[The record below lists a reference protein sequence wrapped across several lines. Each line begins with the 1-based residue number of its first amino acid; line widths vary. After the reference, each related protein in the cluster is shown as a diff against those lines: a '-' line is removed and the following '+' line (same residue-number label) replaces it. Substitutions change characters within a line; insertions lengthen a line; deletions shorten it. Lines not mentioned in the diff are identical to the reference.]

1 MDKTTWL
8 LFALGLGALAVRKVM
23 DNPADLDGLML
34 IGITSPSRAARD
46 AASAAA
52 RAVRLNSGFSRV
64 NWANRLKVPD
74 ILRFHPQVMAFMRLI
89 REGESS
95 QAANAYATVYGG
107 GLVPDLIK
115 NPHPC
120 KRWVPSVRSTAT
132 GAYQVM
138 CDTWSEMFGGE
149 NPIMSIVNQ
158 ERAALRA
165 MAWRG
170 ALPAVLSGDLNT
182 AYRMLKEEWTSL
194 PGASE
199 NKIPKDRFRAV
210 FVQYGGVVMAG
221 Q

>member
-1 MDKTTWL
+1 M
-8 LFALGLGALAVRKVM
+8 ALGLGALAVRKVM
-23 DNPADLDGLML
+23 DDPADLDGLIL
-34 IGITSPSRAARD
+34 IGIASPSRAARD

-120 KRWVPSVRSTAT
+120 KRWRADKDSTAS
-132 GAYQVM
+132 GAYQMM
-138 CDTWSEMFGGE
+138 CKTWVGMFDGE
-149 NPIMSIVNQ
+149 NPVMSVVNQ
-158 ERAALRA
+158 ERAALRE

-170 ALPAVLSGDLNT
+170 ALPSVIAGDLKA
-182 AYRMLKEEWTSL
+182 AYRLLAVNSDAWTSL
-194 PGASE
+194 PGGKE
-199 NKIPKDRFRAV
+199 NKLSAERFRAV
-210 FVQYGGVVMAG
+210 FVQFGGVVKAG